1 MPLLAERR
9 PAEQAFIVLVLPSL
23 FGAIC
28 GVLLGV
34 SAGVYTVLTLLGILG
49 GLAAGY
55 DHATA
60 SEGALRGV
68 AGGALFGTF
77 ILLAHAIT
85 GEHAKAKLP
94 EPHVFLPIA
103 TTLIS
108 VALGAIGGAIRA
120 RQLRIAAARA
130 SRVGPIRRA

>member
-1 MPLLAERR
+1 MPLLSER
-9 PAEQAFIVLVLPSL
+9 PAGEQIFIVLVLPAA

-28 GVLLGV
+28 GVLLGI
-34 SAGVYTVLTLLGILG
+34 SGAVYTVLTVLGILG
-49 GLAAGY
+49 GIAAGY
-55 DHATA
+55 DHPTA

-68 AGGALFGTF
+68 AGGSLFGTF

-94 EPHVFLPIA
+94 EPHIFLPIA
-103 TTLIS
+103 TTLIA

-120 RQLRIAAARA
+120 RQLRAAPQVV
-130 SRVGPIRRA
+130 SSGPR

>member
-1 MPLLAERR
+1 
-9 PAEQAFIVLVLPSL
+9 VLVLPAL
-23 FGAIC
+23 FGGIC
-28 GVLLGV
+28 GVLLGI

-49 GLAAGY
+49 GIAAGY
-55 DHATA
+55 DHPTA

-94 EPHVFLPIA
+94 EPHVLLPIA
-103 TTLIS
+103 TALIS
-108 VALGAIGGAIRA
+108 VGLGAIGGAIRG
-120 RQLRIAAARA
+120 RQLRRA
-130 SRVGPIRRA
+130 PAGAIGA

>member
-9 PAEQAFIVLVLPSL
+9 PIEQAFIVLVLPSL

-28 GVLLGV
+28 GVMLGISEGLYV
-34 SAGVYTVLTLLGILG
+34 LLTLLGILG
-49 GLAAGY
+49 GIAAGY

-60 SEGALRGV
+60 SEGALRGI

-85 GEHAKAKLP
+85 GAHAKATLP

-108 VALGAIGGAIRA
+108 IALGAIGGGIRA
-120 RQLRIAAARA
+120 RRLW
-130 SRVGPIRRA
+130 SRGYAG

>member
-28 GVLLGV
+28 GVLLGI
-34 SAGVYTVLTLLGILG
+34 SAGLYTVLTLLGILG
-49 GLAAGY
+49 GIAAGY
-55 DHATA
+55 DHAPA
-60 SEGALRGV
+60 SEGALRGI

-85 GEHAKAKLP
+85 GAHAKAKLP
-94 EPHVFLPIA
+94 EPHIVLPIA

-108 VALGAIGGAIRA
+108 IALGAIGGAIRA
-120 RQLRIAAARA
+120 RSLRFAAIRA
-130 SRVGPIRRA
+130 SRVGPIRR

>member
-1 MPLLAERR
+1 MPLLSER
-9 PAEQAFIVLVLPSL
+9 PVGEQVFIVLVLPAL

-28 GVLLGV
+28 GVLLGI
-34 SAGVYTVLTLLGILG
+34 SGGVYTVITLVAVLG
-49 GLAAGY
+49 GIGAGY
-55 DHATA
+55 DHPTA

-85 GEHAKAKLP
+85 GEHAKAKLL

-108 VALGAIGGAIRA
+108 VGLGAIGGAIRA
-120 RQLRIAAARA
+120 RQLRGAPARVSGA
-130 SRVGPIRRA
+130 

>member
-1 MPLLAERR
+1 MPLLSER
-9 PAEQAFIVLVLPSL
+9 PVGEQVFIVLVLPAL

-28 GVLLGV
+28 GVLLGI

-49 GLAAGY
+49 GTAAGY
-55 DHATA
+55 DHPTA

-94 EPHVFLPIA
+94 EPHIFLPIA

-108 VALGAIGGAIRA
+108 VALGAIGGGIRA
-120 RQLRIAAARA
+120 RQLRGAAARVSGA
-130 SRVGPIRRA
+130 

>member
-1 MPLLAERR
+1 MPLLNER
-9 PAEQAFIVLVLPSL
+9 PAGEQIFIVLVLPAL

-28 GVLLGV
+28 GVLLGI

-49 GLAAGY
+49 GIGAGY
-55 DHATA
+55 DHATPG
-60 SEGALRGV
+60 EGALRGV

-85 GEHAKAKLP
+85 GEDAEVDLP
-94 EPHVFLPIA
+94 DPHILLPVA

-108 VALGAIGGAIRA
+108 IPLGAIGGALRA
-120 RQLRIAAARA
+120 RRLRARDT
-130 SRVGPIRRA
+130 